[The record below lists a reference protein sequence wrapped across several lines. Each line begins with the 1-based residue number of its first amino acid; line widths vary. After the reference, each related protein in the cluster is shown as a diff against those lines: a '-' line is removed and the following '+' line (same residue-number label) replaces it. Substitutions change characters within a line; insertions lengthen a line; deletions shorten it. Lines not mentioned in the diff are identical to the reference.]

1 VGRLRPEEIS
11 SILKGAITDYES
23 RTRTEEVGQV
33 LQVGDGIAQVHGL
46 SNAMYQEMLEFED
59 NRGETVTGIAL
70 SLEEDNVGVVIV
82 GEDRHIREG
91 STVRRTGRRASSRVG
106 KGRGGSVGDALGSGM
121 VGRGGFGANETR
133 HVEQIAS
140 GV

>member
-1 VGRLRPEEIS
+1 MGRLRPEEIS

-46 SNAMYQEMLEFED
+46 TNVMYQEMIEFED

-70 SLEEDNVGVVIV
+70 SLEEDNVGVVVV
-82 GEDRHIREG
+82 GEDRHIRGEHRPAHG
-91 STVRRTGRRASSRVG
+91 APGQHPGGQRYVGPGCGR
-106 KGRGGSVGDALGSGM
+106 SG
-121 VGRGGFGANETR
+121 
-133 HVEQIAS
+133 
-140 GV
+140 